1 MEQKR
6 VIKKKEY
13 YCVADIQQ
21 LLGIGR
27 SSAYKLI
34 ATEGFPYITVGNR
47 IIIPV
52 NRFNEWVDK
61 LINSKGGVING

>member
-6 VIKKKEY
+6 VIRKKEY

-34 ATEGFPYITVGNR
+34 ATDGFPHITVGNR
-47 IIIPV
+47 IIIPS

-61 LINSKGGVING
+61 QINYKGGITNG